1 MRRLIGGWVALM
13 VALFGAAGVAQA
25 AGKLGVTDAWI
36 REAPPGA
43 SMLAGYATL
52 TNTGD
57 APITLLTVQSDVFRM
72 ASLHETVID
81 NGISKMRE
89 LHRIELAPGASVSL
103 KPGGKHLMLMQPRQE
118 VHAGDKVE
126 MLFLL
131 VDGTRLETY
140 FDVVA
145 ASASADD

>member
-1 MRRLIGGWVALM
+1 MRRLTGGLAGM
-13 VALFGAAGVAQA
+13 VFALFGCAGIAQA

-52 TNTGD
+52 KNTGD
-57 APITLLTVQSDVFRM
+57 APVTVLTVQSDVFRM

-81 NGISKMRE
+81 DGVSRMRE
-89 LHRIELAPGASVSL
+89 LHRIELAPGASVTL

-145 ASASADD
+145 PSASGED